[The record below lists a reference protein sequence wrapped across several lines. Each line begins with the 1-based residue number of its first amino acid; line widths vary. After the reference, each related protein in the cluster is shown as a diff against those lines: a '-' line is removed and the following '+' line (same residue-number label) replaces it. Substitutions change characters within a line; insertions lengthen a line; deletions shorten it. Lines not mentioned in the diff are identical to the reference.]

1 MKEYKFRTLNASDIA
16 PICSIIS
23 KIGLNNFAKTFKSE
37 DVVDVLT
44 KKKGAKDLTAL
55 AGVTVAL
62 NFANVVI
69 SHIADC
75 ENEIFKLLSS
85 VSDLSYKEV
94 KELDLVTFSDM
105 IINFVKKEE
114 FKDFFKHASKL
125 FK

>member
-1 MKEYKFRTLNASDIA
+1 MIEYKFRTLNASDIA

-44 KKKGAKDLTAL
+44 KEKGAKDLATL

-105 IINFVKKEE
+105 IISFVKKEE
-114 FKDFFKHASKL
+114 FKDFFKHVSKL

>member
-44 KKKGAKDLTAL
+44 KKKGAKDLTTL

-69 SHIADC
+69 SHIEDC

-105 IINFVKKEE
+105 IISFVKKEE
-114 FKDFFKHASKL
+114 FKDFFKHVSKL

>member
-44 KKKGAKDLTAL
+44 KKKGVKDLTTL

-69 SHIADC
+69 SRIADC
-75 ENEIFKLLSS
+75 ENEIFKLLSN
-85 VSDLSYKEV
+85 VSNLSYKEV

-105 IINFVKKEE
+105 IISFVKKEE
-114 FKDFFKHASKL
+114 FKDFFKHVSKL

>member
-44 KKKGAKDLTAL
+44 KEKGAKDLTTL

-69 SHIADC
+69 SHIAGC

-105 IINFVKKEE
+105 IISFVKKEE
-114 FKDFFKHASKL
+114 FKDFFKHVSKL